1 MSVTTCLG
9 MESGQ
14 GLDGDMA
21 LDPDDETLA
30 EKPTGLIVC
39 SLAATMG

>member
-1 MSVTTCLG
+1 MSFATCLG

-30 EKPTGLIVC
+30 ESPTGLIVR